1 MTDTPAINRIA
12 VIGAGLM
19 GHGIALEFAANGY
32 QVSLQDQSA
41 EQLAK
46 ADASIAE
53 GLSRLV
59 AAGRITDADAAAAPV
74 RITLTNSLPEAVA
87 DADVVIEAVTENI
100 DVKRAIFAEL
110 DVHAP
115 RHAILASNSS
125 TFMPSLM
132 AAVTARPGQV
142 LVAHYFNP
150 PHLLPLVELV
160 RSSETSDATIAAMH
174 ALYTSIGKSPAIVQ
188 KEAPG
193 FVGNRL
199 QMALY
204 REALAI
210 VEAGIATP
218 EDVDTIIH
226 TGFGRRL
233 SVAGVFQI
241 FDAAGLDVTLAVADQ
256 LFPDIATTNTAP
268 PLIRDKVAQGDLGI
282 KSGRGFYDWPPEDA
296 IALRSRIGNALA
308 AIARLERPATAET
321 PAPDLDPEVRKKILR
336 AITYGLYAI
345 TAHHN
350 GERGVFTANWLSQA
364 SFDPPVVMLSVE
376 NDSSTLPLIEQSGRF
391 VICPLK
397 SDQRDL
403 AAALGKPK
411 ARAGDKF
418 DALSLQTTE
427 TASGDLALSDS
438 LGYVVCEVRS
448 AVPAGD
454 SIVFVADVVEI
465 ASFSDEAPLE
475 MRAAG
480 FRHAG

>member
-1 MTDTPAINRIA
+1 MTDTSAIRRIA

-19 GHGIALEFAANGY
+19 GHGIALEFAAHGY
-32 QVSLQDQSA
+32 DVSLQDQSEA
-41 EQLAK
+41 QLAR
-46 ADASIAE
+46 AEASIAE
-53 GLSRLV
+53 GLGRLV
-59 AAGRITDADAAAAPV
+59 TAGRITEAEAAAAPA
-74 RITLTNSLPEAVA
+74 RITLTSSLPDAVK
-87 DADVVIEAVTENI
+87 DADVVIEVVTENI
-100 DVKRAIFAEL
+100 DVKRPIFAAL
-110 DVHAP
+110 DTHAP

-132 AAVTARPGQV
+132 AEVTTRPDKV

-160 RSSETSDATIAAMH
+160 RSEQTSDDTIATMH
-174 ALYTSIGKSPAIVQ
+174 ALYTKIGKRPAIVQ

-199 QMALY
+199 QMAIY

-233 SVAGVFQI
+233 SVAGVFEI

-256 LFPDIATTNTAP
+256 LFPDIATTKTAP
-268 PLIRDKVAQGDLGI
+268 SLLRDRVAQGDLGI
-282 KSGRGFYDWPPEDA
+282 KSGRGFYDWPPDKA
-296 IALRSRIGNALA
+296 LALRSRIGNALA
-308 AIARLERPATAET
+308 AIARLDQPEQREVAG
-321 PAPDLDPEVRKKILR
+321 PDLDPAVRKKILR
-336 AITYGLYAI
+336 AITYGLYAV
-345 TAHHN
+345 TAQHN

-364 SFDPPVVMLSVE
+364 SFDPPIIMLSVE
-376 NDSSTLPLIEQSGRF
+376 NDSSTLPLIERSGRF
-391 VICPLK
+391 VICPF
-397 SDQRDL
+397 SADQRDL

-418 DALSLQTTE
+418 EALNLETVE
-427 TASGDLALSDS
+427 TASGDIALADT
-438 LGYVVCEVRS
+438 LGYIVCQVRQ

-454 SIVFVADVVEI
+454 SVVFVADVIEI
-465 ASFSDEAPLE
+465 ASFSDDAPLE

-480 FRHAG
+480 LRHAG

>member
-1 MTDTPAINRIA
+1 MTDTTAIRRIA

-32 QVSLQDQSA
+32 DVSLQDQSEA
-41 EQLAK
+41 QLAK
-46 ADASIAE
+46 AEASIAE
-53 GLSRLV
+53 GLGRLV
-59 AAGRITDADAAAAPV
+59 SAGRISESAAAAAPA
-74 RITLTNSLPEAVA
+74 RITLTSSLPEAVR

-100 DVKRAIFAEL
+100 DVKRPIFAEL
-110 DVHAP
+110 DANTP

-125 TFMPSLM
+125 TFMPSLL
-132 AAVTARPGQV
+132 AAATTRPEKV

-160 RSSETSDATIAAMH
+160 RGSQTSDATIATMH
-174 ALYTSIGKSPAIVQ
+174 ALYTKIGKSPAIVQ
-188 KEAPG
+188 REVPG

-233 SVAGVFQI
+233 SVAGVFEI

-268 PLIRDKVAQGDLGI
+268 PLLRDKVQQGDLGI
-282 KSGRGFYDWPPEDA
+282 KSGRGFYDWPQDKA
-296 IALRSRIGNALA
+296 LALRTRIGNALA
-308 AIARLERPATAET
+308 AIARLETPTAAEA
-321 PAPDLDPEVRKKILR
+321 PEPDLDPAIRKKILR
-336 AITYGLYAI
+336 ALTYGLYAV
-345 TAHHN
+345 TAQHN

-376 NDSSTLPLIEQSGRF
+376 NDSSPSRSSKG
-391 VICPLK
+391 
-397 SDQRDL
+397 
-403 AAALGKPK
+403 
-411 ARAGDKF
+411 AG
-418 DALSLQTTE
+418 
-427 TASGDLALSDS
+427 AS
-438 LGYVVCEVRS
+438 
-448 AVPAGD
+448 
-454 SIVFVADVVEI
+454 
-465 ASFSDEAPLE
+465 
-475 MRAAG
+475 
-480 FRHAG
+480 

>member
-1 MTDTPAINRIA
+1 MTDTPAIRRIA

-32 QVSLQDQSA
+32 DVHLQDQSA
-41 EQLAK
+41 AQLAQ
-46 ADASIAE
+46 AEASIAE
-53 GLSRLV
+53 GLGRLV
-59 AAGRITDADAAAAPV
+59 AAGRITATEAAAAPG
-74 RITLTNSLPEAVA
+74 RISLTSSLPEAVR

-100 DVKRAIFAEL
+100 DVKRAIFSEIDA
-110 DVHAP
+110 HAP

-132 AAVTARPGQV
+132 AAVTTRPEQV

-160 RSSETSDATIAAMH
+160 RGEKTSDATIAAMH

-210 VEAGIATP
+210 VEAGIASP
-218 EDVDTIIH
+218 QDVDTIIH

-268 PLIRDKVAQGDLGI
+268 PLLRDKVAQGDLGI
-282 KSGRGFYDWPPEDA
+282 KSGRGFYDWPPDDA
-296 IALRSRIGNALA
+296 VALRTRIGNALA
-308 AIARLERPATAET
+308 AIARLESPGATEE
-321 PAPDLDPEVRKKILR
+321 PGSNLDPAVRKKILR
-336 AITYGLYAI
+336 AITYGLYAV

-376 NDSSTLPLIEQSGRF
+376 NDSSTLPLIAGSGRF
-391 VICPLK
+391 VICPFTAE
-397 SDQRDL
+397 QRDL

-418 DALSLQTTE
+418 DALDLEIVE
-427 TASGDLALSDS
+427 TAGGDLALAHT
-438 LGYVVCEVRS
+438 LGYIVCQVRDT
-448 AVPAGD
+448 VPAGD
-454 SIVFVADVVEI
+454 SVVFVADVIEI
-465 ASFSDEAPLE
+465 ASFSEDAPLE
-475 MRAAG
+475 MRVAG
-480 FRHAG
+480 FRHSG

>member
-1 MTDTPAINRIA
+1 MTDTTAIRRIA

-32 QVSLQDQSA
+32 DVSLQDQSEA
-41 EQLAK
+41 QLAK
-46 ADASIAE
+46 AEASIAE
-53 GLSRLV
+53 GLGRLV
-59 AAGRITDADAAAAPV
+59 SAGRISESAAAAAPA
-74 RITLTNSLPEAVA
+74 RITLTSSLPEAVR

-100 DVKRAIFAEL
+100 DVKRPIFAEL
-110 DVHAP
+110 DANAP

-125 TFMPSLM
+125 TFMPSLL
-132 AAVTARPGQV
+132 AAATTRPEQV

-160 RSSETSDATIAAMH
+160 RGSQTSDATIATMH
-174 ALYTSIGKSPAIVQ
+174 ALYTKIGKSPAIVQ
-188 KEAPG
+188 REVPG

-218 EDVDTIIH
+218 DDVDTIIH

-233 SVAGVFQI
+233 SVAGVFEI

-268 PLIRDKVAQGDLGI
+268 PLLRDKVQQGELGI
-282 KSGRGFYDWPPEDA
+282 KSGRGFYDWPQDKA
-296 IALRSRIGNALA
+296 LALRTRIGNALA
-308 AIARLERPATAET
+308 AIARLETPTSAEA
-321 PAPDLDPEVRKKILR
+321 PEPDLDPAIRKKILR
-336 AITYGLYAI
+336 ALTYGLYAV
-345 TAHHN
+345 TAQHN

-376 NDSSTLPLIEQSGRF
+376 NDSSTLPLIEGSGRF
-391 VICPLK
+391 VICPFTA
-397 SDQRDL
+397 DQRDF

-418 DALSLQTTE
+418 DALDLAVVE
-427 TASGDLALSDS
+427 TASGDLALADT
-438 LGYVVCEVRS
+438 LGYVVCQVRD

-454 SIVFVADVVEI
+454 SVVFVADVIEI
-465 ASFSDEAPLE
+465 ASFSDDAPLE

>member
-1 MTDTPAINRIA
+1 MTDTPAIRRIA

-32 QVSLQDQSA
+32 DVRLQDQSEA
-41 EQLAK
+41 QLAK
-46 ADASIAE
+46 AEASIAE
-53 GLSRLV
+53 GLGRLV
-59 AAGRITDADAAAAPV
+59 AAGRILAAEAAAAPG
-74 RITLTNSLPEAVA
+74 RISLTSSLSEAVQ

-110 DVHAP
+110 DAHAP

-132 AAVTARPGQV
+132 AAVTTRPEQV

-160 RSSETSDATIAAMH
+160 RSEETSDATIAAMH
-174 ALYTSIGKSPAIVQ
+174 ALYTDIGKSPAIVQ

-210 VEAGIATP
+210 VEAGIASP
-218 EDVDTIIH
+218 QDVDTIIH

-268 PLIRDKVAQGDLGI
+268 PLLRDKVEHGDLGI
-282 KSGRGFYDWPPEDA
+282 KSGRGFYDWPPDEA
-296 IALRSRIGNALA
+296 VALRTRIGNALA
-308 AIARLERPATAET
+308 AIARLESPAATEE
-321 PAPDLDPEVRKKILR
+321 PESDLDPAVRKKILR
-336 AITYGLYAI
+336 AITYGLYAV

-376 NDSSTLPLIEQSGRF
+376 NDSSTLPLIEGSGRF
-391 VICPLK
+391 VICPFTAE
-397 SDQRDL
+397 QRAL

-418 DALSLQTTE
+418 EALDLEIVE
-427 TASGDLALSDS
+427 TAGGDLALANT
-438 LGYVVCEVRS
+438 LGYIVCQVRD

-454 SIVFVADVVEI
+454 SVVFIADVTDI
-465 ASFSDEAPLE
+465 ASFSEDAPLE